1 MKSAFLIRAR
11 DLARI
16 MSVLI
21 LFAPAGIG
29 HAQDAAAVKPTVH
42 TVVIEGMKFA
52 PEVTEV
58 RAGDSVL
65 WINKDVF
72 PHTVVADAG
81 AFHSREIPTGG
92 SWKMKAGK
100 KGTFAY
106 VCSLHPT
113 MKGTL
118 IVK

>member
-1 MKSAFLIRAR
+1 MKIAFFIRAR

-16 MSVLI
+16 LSVLI
-21 LFAPAGIG
+21 LFAPVGMSYAE
-29 HAQDAAAVKPTVH
+29 DAAAKPTVH
-42 TVVIEGMKFA
+42 TVVIEGMKFS

-58 RAGDSVL
+58 RAGDSVV
-65 WINKDVF
+65 WINKDMF
-72 PHTVVADAG
+72 PHTVVAAAG
-81 AFHSREIPTGG
+81 AFHSREIPTSG
-92 SWKMKAGK
+92 SWKMKASK

>member
-1 MKSAFLIRAR
+1 MKFAYLFRAR

-16 MSVLI
+16 LSVLI
-21 LFAPAGIG
+21 LFAPGGVG
-29 HAQDAAAVKPTVH
+29 HAQDAAAKPTVH
-42 TVVIEGMKFA
+42 TVVIEGMKFS

-58 RAGDSVL
+58 RAGDSVV
-65 WINKDVF
+65 WINKDMF
-72 PHTVVADAG
+72 PHTVMADAG
-81 AFHSREIPTGG
+81 AFHSREIPTSG
-92 SWKMKAGK
+92 SWKMKATK
-100 KGTFAY
+100 KGSFAY

>member
-1 MKSAFLIRAR
+1 MKLAFLIRAR
-11 DLARI
+11 DLARLL
-16 MSVLI
+16 SVLT
-21 LFAPAGIG
+21 LFALVGIG
-29 HAQDAAAVKPTVH
+29 HAQDAPVKPKVH
-42 TVVIEGMKFA
+42 TVFIEGMKFA

-58 RAGDSVL
+58 RAGDSVM
-65 WINKDVF
+65 WINKDMF

-81 AFHSREIPTGG
+81 AFHSREIPTSG
-92 SWKMKAGK
+92 SWKMKASR